1 MEMYKNMRKLIL
13 FLVVISMVGCKTKT
27 ILVENVRNVK
37 DSTENVQLKAK
48 IKQSENLLLKSEQKL
63 QQSEKKIYSL
73 IEQLNVSESEKQN
86 LKESFE
92 TIIKE
97 YNEKGILIKET
108 YSKKT
113 SELVKELS
121 WSEQKNKFL
130 QEENDKNTLLLQA
143 VSANY
148 NKEVENNID
157 LDKKVTLLEK
167 ENRDLKEKKATS
179 TGFQWWWLVI
189 GFAGGI
195 VIYHYVSRLVK
206 VIF

>member
-1 MEMYKNMRKLIL
+1 MKKLIL
-13 FLVVISMVGCKTKT
+13 FLIVFAVFGCKTKT
-27 ILVENVRNVK
+27 ILVENVRNTR
-37 DSTENVQLKAK
+37 DSTENVELKAK
-48 IKQSENLLLKSEQKL
+48 IKQSENLLLESEQKL

-130 QEENDKNTLLLQA
+130 QEENDKNTLLLQT

>member
-1 MEMYKNMRKLIL
+1 MKKLIV
-13 FLVVISMVGCKTKT
+13 FLVVFAIYGCKTKT
-27 ILVENVRNVK
+27 IVVENIRNTK

-48 IKQSENLLLKSEQKL
+48 IKQSENLLLESEQKL

-97 YNEKGILIKET
+97 YNGNGILIKET

-121 WSEQKNKFL
+121 WSEQKNKLL
-130 QEENDKNTLLLQA
+130 QKENDKNTLLLQT

-148 NKEVENNID
+148 NKEVEKNID

-167 ENRDLKEKKATS
+167 ENKDLKEKKATS
-179 TGFQWWWLVI
+179 TGFQWWWLII

>member
-1 MEMYKNMRKLIL
+1 MKKLII
-13 FLVVISMVGCKTKT
+13 FLVMFAIFGCKTKT
-27 ILVENVRNVK
+27 IVVENIRNTK

-113 SELVKELS
+113 SELVNELS

-130 QEENDKNTLLLQA
+130 QEENDKNMLLLQT

>member
-1 MEMYKNMRKLIL
+1 MKKLII
-13 FLVVISMVGCKTKT
+13 FLVMFAIFGCKTKT
-27 ILVENVRNVK
+27 IVVENIRNTK

-48 IKQSENLLLKSEQKL
+48 IKQSENLLLESEQKL
-63 QQSEKKIYSL
+63 QQTEKKIYSL

-130 QEENDKNTLLLQA
+130 QEENDT
-143 VSANY
+143 
-148 NKEVENNID
+148 
-157 LDKKVTLLEK
+157 T
-167 ENRDLKEKKATS
+167 
-179 TGFQWWWLVI
+179 
-189 GFAGGI
+189 
-195 VIYHYVSRLVK
+195 
-206 VIF
+206 